1 MKRCLK
7 CTWQKTLLRF
17 KDTHQKMHRKQPCLS
32 DTLLPVI
39 LLTYCASFFSL
50 WVVRTSF
57 VSNIV
62 YQDMVTIKSRSI
74 YTQLLRSLQS
84 SREII
89 DRKKYYGYLLSL
101 GVSQV
106 TGKQE
111 TESANS
117 LGCWK
122 CWATEL
128 VVYGRHCISCCHMPS
143 LVALMVS
150 ATWLFS
156 FWEEHTVVLADM
168 QLSVG

>member
-1 MKRCLK
+1 MKKCLK
-7 CTWQKTLLRF
+7 CTWQKPLFQF
-17 KDTHQKMHRKQPCLS
+17 KDTHQKIHRKQPCLS
-32 DTLLPVI
+32 DTILPVI
-39 LLTYCASFFSL
+39 LLTYCTSFFSL

-74 YTQLLRSLQS
+74 YTPLLRSLQS
-84 SREII
+84 SRE
-89 DRKKYYGYLLSL
+89 RVKQKKIM
-101 GVSQV
+101 V
-106 TGKQE
+106 TCCPLEWAKWQESTE

-117 LGCWK
+117 FGCWK

-128 VVYGRHCISCCHMPS
+128 VVYGGHYISCCHMPS

-150 ATWLFS
+150 ATWPFS
-156 FWEEHTVVLADM
+156 FWEEHTVVLADL